1 MATPISSAPPP
12 FVPVQLEP
20 SKDSGKNIKGSAN
33 PEETA
38 GSEQMEKKAEEAAAK
53 KSKARA
59 RDSEAKGKWWPCT
72 TTETK
77 LRNFEAEGFLRPG
90 SWRTILGSLTPA
102 PEAGEMVVTQALVER
117 GFSFPPS
124 DFFTE
129 ILKAY
134 GLQPHNISPNSIL
147 AISNH
152 VTLCEGHL
160 RVTPE
165 LSLFQY
171 YFSVK
176 KEKVPQTSSLATCGT
191 ITFKLRPGRVY
202 PPTDRHE
209 SARYWSG
216 GFFYLKDVSDPASA
230 RVLSA
235 FKDGPASET
244 PGWTQCPHLSESTQ
258 LTRAVRRICKLTA
271 DGLSGKDLT
280 MSWFTRRIQP
290 LQHRDRLM
298 FQYTGRDDPM
308 RASKDNLSSDAVDKL
323 IRVLIKIPR
332 DLRIHVCNTDIHTD
346 GFGIALEDL
355 EEKDLGTLI
364 RVPQTGTTDPEA
376 ASDAEVPE
384 TSGSAK
390 RKRTAPSGP
399 APKRAHETASAAATR
414 RAEKEKQRLKQ
425 IDTSKQSQPNIDR
438 FFMTSSK
445 SSGSKLP
452 KNPKKKAKPSPA
464 SVPVTPEVEVPPK
477 ASSSAKL
484 DPKDVIHLDDLPE
497 EPTAESGKGMSSP
510 PPPPEQPAVTSAEA
524 PADDAEKKLFLS
536 RATDTE
542 QQELNDL
549 ESGLKVFF
557 AKHKS
562 GLKVFFT
569 RRHQPPS
576 VGLYIFWNTRKLHE
590 DLRVHVLEQKTEI
603 EMLQKRDAES
613 QKAIATLET
622 RLKSYEE
629 QLAKHPSVDK
639 LAAELE
645 VLKAEHDSLQEFL
658 KESPEK
664 ETREKKELEEKH
676 ARDIAELADRLKRSN
691 TRIKMLVAET
701 KAYETEAEDIDKLI
715 FPSLGFEWTKEAA
728 LSRTEA
734 YEDVRNSIN
743 DLFEACRGIAKSLN
757 LKRAGTT
764 VIDRMTKLMRMVPD
778 LIKDW
783 QASSARGV
791 ASLTLATC
799 KAHFP
804 AMDFADV
811 ARGVPKGTNVKLA
824 LAETQGYDRL
834 LAERVNHSFWYNKY
848 DLPEGFSDAED
859 EEDEDIEEG
868 SGSSADQSNEDSGDD
883 SGDASAYV
891 ASEDED
897 HISE

>member
-1 MATPISSAPPP
+1 
-12 FVPVQLEP
+12 
-20 SKDSGKNIKGSAN
+20 
-33 PEETA
+33 
-38 GSEQMEKKAEEAAAK
+38 
-53 KSKARA
+53 
-59 RDSEAKGKWWPCT
+59 
-72 TTETK
+72 
-77 LRNFEAEGFLRPG
+77 
-90 SWRTILGSLTPA
+90 
-102 PEAGEMVVTQALVER
+102 MVVTKALVER

-124 DFFTE
+124 DFFME
-129 ILKAY
+129 ILKSY

-191 ITFKLRPGRVY
+191 ITFKLRPGRIY
-202 PPTDRHE
+202 PHTDRHE

-230 RVLSA
+230 RVLPA

-244 PGWTQCPHLSESTQ
+244 QAWTQCPHLSESPQ
-258 LTRAVRRICKLTA
+258 MTRAVRRICKLTE

-280 MSWFTRRIQP
+280 MSWFTKRIQP

-298 FQYTGRDDPM
+298 FQYTGRDDLM
-308 RASKDNLSSDAVDKL
+308 RASKDNLSSDVVDKR
-323 IRVLIKIPR
+323 IQVLIKIPR
-332 DLRIHVCNTDIHTD
+332 DLHVHVCNIDIHTN
-346 GFGIALEDL
+346 GSGIALEEL
-355 EEKDLGTLI
+355 EEKDLGTLV
-364 RVPQTGTTDPEA
+364 RVPHFGTNDPVA
-376 ASDAEVPE
+376 ASDVDVPE
-384 TSGSAK
+384 TSGPAK
-390 RKRTAPSGP
+390 RKRAAPSDL
-399 APKRAHETASAAATR
+399 APKRAREAPSAAATR

-425 IDTSKQSQPNIDR
+425 IDTSKQSQPNIDQ

-445 SSGSKLP
+445 SSGSKLL

-484 DPKDVIHLDDLPE
+484 DPKDVINLDDLPE
-497 EPTAESGKGMSSP
+497 EPTAESDKGASSP
-510 PPPPEQPAVTSAEA
+510 PPPPEQPDVTSAEA
-524 PADDAEKKLFLS
+524 LADDAEKKLLPS
-536 RATDTE
+536 RATGTP
-542 QQELNDL
+542 QTHPHLFPTLQ
-549 ESGLKVFF
+549 K
-557 AKHKS
+557 
-562 GLKVFFT
+562 
-569 RRHQPPS
+569 
-576 VGLYIFWNTRKLHE
+576 NTRKLHE
-590 DLRVHVLEQKTEI
+590 DLRVHVLEQKKEI
-603 EMLQKRDAES
+603 EMLHKRDAES
-613 QKAIATLET
+613 QKSIATLET
-622 RLKSYEE
+622 CLKSCEE
-629 QLAKHPSVDK
+629 QLAKRPSVDE

-658 KESPEK
+658 KESSEK

-676 ARDIAELADRLKRSN
+676 AQATAELDDKLKKSN
-691 TRIKMLVAET
+691 TRIKTLVAKA

-715 FPSLGFEWTKEAA
+715 FPSLRFEWTKEAA

-734 YEDVRNSIN
+734 YEDARNSIN

-764 VIDRMTKLMRMVPD
+764 VIDRMTKVMRMVPD

-783 QASSARGV
+783 QASSARRD

-859 EEDEDIEEG
+859 EEEDEDVEEG
-868 SGSSADQSNEDSGDD
+868 SGSSADQSNEDSSDD
-883 SGDASAYV
+883 SGDAFAYV

-897 HISE
+897 HVSE